1 MRPSV
6 RVHTTDIREVPNI
19 TGAAGNYAS
28 AGMLYLNGETDGAFY
43 PGKETPRYS
52 ADGDGAGRF
61 LAFQASRSNG
71 LYGDSSTI
79 QPKSLTALYII
90 RI

>member
-1 MRPSV
+1 MPL
-6 RVHTTDIREVPNI
+6 IFGPNI
-19 TGAAGNYAS
+19 SGAAGIYGS
-28 AGMLYLNGETDGAFY
+28 AGMLYQNGDTDGAFY

-52 ADGDGAGRF
+52 ADAGSTGHF

-71 LYGDSSTI
+71 LYGDSSTV